1 MILAFDTSAAHC
13 AAALLSDGQV
23 LGERVEAMARGQAER
38 LVPLLEEVLA
48 EGHAS
53 WSDLTALGVG
63 VGPGNFT
70 GIRIGVSAARG
81 LALGLGVPAVGVEA
95 FEALALGT
103 QGPVLASVPGPSEQ
117 VWLGGSLSALAA
129 GPELVRP
136 LDVRPD
142 LAEPGLIC
150 IGAHAGTVADV
161 LDAEARAPAEP
172 IAVGIARIAAA
183 RFDTVEAAP
192 RPLYLRPPNA
202 APSSEPGVRI
212 LDDA

>member
-13 AAALLSDGQV
+13 AAALLSGGQV
-23 LGERVEAMARGQAER
+23 IAERVEAMSRGQAER

-48 EGHAS
+48 EGGAD
-53 WSDLTALGVG
+53 WSELTALGVG

-81 LALGLGVPAVGVEA
+81 LALGLGVPAVGVDA

-136 LDVRPD
+136 QSVRRD

-150 IGAHAGTVADV
+150 IGAQAEVIADV
-161 LDAEARAPAEP
+161 LDAEARVPAEP
-172 IAVGIARIAAA
+172 IAVGIARLAAA
-183 RFDTVEAAP
+183 RCDAVDTAP